1 MHTFLLRYLNGLF
14 LIPSDN
20 WGNTIQWFRKISKT
34 KVSLNKFGIEAQ
46 IDSGTLSKIER
57 VKQGIS
63 LQCLSQIADFYGVRV
78 SKLIEEYENLN
89 E

>member
-1 MHTFLLRYLNGLF
+1 MQYNDFGKFLRQKRMDLS
-14 LIPSDN
+14 P
-20 WGNTIQWFRKISKT
+20 

-78 SKLIEEYENLN
+78 SKLIEEYEILN